1 MNALTPSYEAVPQKV
16 DQLIFERNY
25 REAVQLLETRFA
37 QFQFGSELEVGAF
50 QEFLA
55 SSRLLAGDTRRSKS

>member
-25 REAVQLLETRFA
+25 RGAVQLLETRFA
-37 QFQFGSELEVGAF
+37 QFQFGSELELGAF

-55 SSRLLAGDTRRSKS
+55 SS